1 MTGRRD
7 HDAAPQIRCAATS
20 WLVLITP
27 STLRSSHRPLCALS
41 NRLYRFASLRDG
53 KWRFSRDLRRGQR
66 RSRRGR
72 TGSAFKL
79 SSRRLK
85 DEFRRHGQMHLLL
98 LRYTQS
104 LLTQMAQTAVCSRLH
119 SVDQQLCRW
128 LLLSYDRLPS
138 NQLSMTQG
146 LVANVLG
153 VRRERVTIA
162 AAKLQKLAVIS
173 YSRGVVTILDRQ
185 KLEHL
190 CCECYAVVKRETDR
204 LRPKVASNR

>member
-1 MTGRRD
+1 
-7 HDAAPQIRCAATS
+7 
-20 WLVLITP
+20 
-27 STLRSSHRPLCALS
+27 
-41 NRLYRFASLRDG
+41 
-53 KWRFSRDLRRGQR
+53 
-66 RSRRGR
+66 
-72 TGSAFKL
+72 
-79 SSRRLK
+79 
-85 DEFRRHGQMHLLL
+85 
-98 LRYTQS
+98 